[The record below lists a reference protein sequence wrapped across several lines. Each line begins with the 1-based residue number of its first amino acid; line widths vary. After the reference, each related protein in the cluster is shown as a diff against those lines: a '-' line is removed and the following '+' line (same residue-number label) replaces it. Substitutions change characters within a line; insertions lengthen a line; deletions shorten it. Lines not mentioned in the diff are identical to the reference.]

1 MKEEAPIGAATGI
14 TESTKAEGAKAEGG
28 KAPEAT
34 ETPGSV
40 ISDEERAELEE
51 TEEVEE
57 APAANPIVTVV

>member
-1 MKEEAPIGAATGI
+1 MKEEVPIGVTTG
-14 TESTKAEGAKAEGG
+14 TAEGTKAEGG

-57 APAANPIVTVV
+57 ASAALNG

>member
-1 MKEEAPIGAATGI
+1 MKEEVPIGAATG
-14 TESTKAEGAKAEGG
+14 TAEGAKAEGG

-57 APAANPIVTVV
+57 ASAALNG